1 MLVEKNFVLDQLITN
16 NLYFS
21 LHSSLVLSLC
31 IDVVRRN
38 SVMVTRESLR
48 VKGTKYNVK
57 KCWLVEVLNE

>member
-38 SVMVTRESLR
+38 SVMVTHESLR

-57 KCWLVEVLNE
+57 NVGWLNS